1 MGLHTRY
8 KIYNVSIGLHIEHSE
23 ILDLRA
29 NLTYFPS
36 TTKQSDLYEYY
47 KELVQNE
54 FNFTIP
60 PAAPANNYNLDEGT
74 DYYTIKLFE
83 KIGEVG

>member
-36 TTKQSDLYEYY
+36 TTKQSDLTEYY
-47 KELVQNE
+47 EELVENE
-54 FNFTIP
+54 FGYGDPFN
-60 PAAPANNYNLDEGT
+60 PATDPYNLDEGI